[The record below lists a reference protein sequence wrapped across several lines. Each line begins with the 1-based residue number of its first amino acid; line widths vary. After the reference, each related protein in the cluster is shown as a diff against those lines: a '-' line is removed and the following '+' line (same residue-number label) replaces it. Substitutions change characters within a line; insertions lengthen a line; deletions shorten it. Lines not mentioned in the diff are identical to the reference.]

1 MIILFAGLITG
12 ILFGFLLQK
21 GRVLRY
27 DKQLGALRLQ
37 DMTII
42 KFMLTHILVSMI
54 GIHLLSDL
62 GVVKLSIRSLN
73 LGANIIGGL
82 LFGLGWG
89 FLGYCPGTS
98 LGAVGEGRW
107 DALWGIAGMLVGAA
121 IYAEAYPFLK
131 ATVLSWGVLGR
142 LTLPQVLG
150 LNHWVVIIIFA
161 SGSLLL
167 CRFFEQR
174 GL

>member
-1 MIILFAGLITG
+1 MTVLLAGLITG

-37 DMTII
+37 DMTIV
-42 KFMLTHILVSMI
+42 KFMLSNIIVAMV
-54 GIHLLSDL
+54 GMYLLSDL

-82 LFGLGWG
+82 LFGMGWG
-89 FLGYCPGTS
+89 LLGYCPGTS
-98 LGAVGEGRW
+98 LGAIGEGRW
-107 DALWGIAGMLVGAA
+107 DALWGIAGMLFGAGL
-121 IYAEAYPFLK
+121 YAEAYPFLK
-131 ATVLSWGVLGR
+131 STILSWGVLGR
-142 LTLPQVLG
+142 LTLPQILG
-150 LNHWVVIIIFA
+150 LNHWLVIMVFIFC
-161 SGSLLL
+161 SLLL

>member
-1 MIILFAGLITG
+1 MTILFYGLITG
-12 ILFGFLLQK
+12 VLFGFLLQK

-37 DMTII
+37 DMTIV
-42 KFMLTHILVSMI
+42 KFMLANIMVAMV
-54 GIHLLSDL
+54 GVYLLSDL
-62 GVVKLSIRSLN
+62 GMVKLSIRSLN

-82 LFGLGWG
+82 VFGIGWG
-89 FLGYCPGTS
+89 LLGYCPGTS
-98 LGAVGEGRW
+98 LGALGEGRW
-107 DALWGIAGMLVGAA
+107 DALWGIAGMLVGAGL
-121 IYAEAYPFLK
+121 YAEAYPFLK

-150 LNHWVVIIIFA
+150 LNHWLVIIAWII
-161 SGSLLL
+161 GSLLL
-167 CRFFEQR
+167 FRFFEKK